1 MILNNINSLLLELN
15 DNEHTIR
22 ENIKKKQIVDIVLKK
37 DQPTGILTRGEVYKI
52 LSPGKIHTR
61 GIKVML
67 NNGKV
72 GRVQKIIKKDV

>member
-1 MILNNINSLLLELN
+1 MILNNINNLILELN
-15 DNEHTIR
+15 KDEHMVR
-22 ENIKKKQIVDIVLKK
+22 ENIKRKQVVDIVLKK

-67 NNGKV
+67 SDGKV
-72 GRVQKIIKKDV
+72 GRVQRIITDV